1 MDAINIRAA
10 VVPTLPAR
18 SQSAPVLSKP
28 APLPEAP
35 KVEVEVKVQAPQP
48 VRDVSQPI
56 ANANVLGNNTFAIY
70 KVNGQLVTRITDSGT
85 GEVTYVPKLEMV
97 ELESQA
103 TTVTIDV

>member
-1 MDAINIRAA
+1 MDAISIKAA

-35 KVEVEVKVQAPQP
+35 KAEVEVKVQAPQP

-56 ANANVLGNNTFAIY
+56 ANANVLGNSTFAIY
-70 KVNGQLVTRITDSGT
+70 KVNGQLVTRITSDT
-85 GEVTYVPKLEMV
+85 GEVTYVPKQEMV